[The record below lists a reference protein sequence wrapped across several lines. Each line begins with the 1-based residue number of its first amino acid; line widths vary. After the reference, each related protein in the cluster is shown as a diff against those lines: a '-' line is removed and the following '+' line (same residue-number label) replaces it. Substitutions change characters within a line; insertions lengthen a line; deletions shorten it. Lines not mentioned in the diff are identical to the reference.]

1 MQERMGHVRGHV
13 HAGWRTLRVSETS
26 GAGISTTQVCVA
38 TPHPSTAGRHLHR
51 GIDLR
56 SYDSESTRGPPENSG
71 AGVPGVAGADP
82 FGGVDPAG
90 SITDDLELYLLP
102 LFLSHSQTLSLF
114 LVFFRPLAQQQK

>member
-1 MQERMGHVRGHV
+1 
-13 HAGWRTLRVSETS
+13 VSETS

-38 TPHPSTAGRHLHR
+38 SPHPSTAGRHLHR

-56 SYDSESTRGPPENSG
+56 SYDSESTRSPPENSG

-82 FGGVDPAG
+82 FGGVDPAC

-102 LFLSHSQTLSLF
+102 LSLSLSISLSHPLTLKHCLSFFFVF
-114 LVFFRPLAQQQK
+114 LDHWRSSRNRR